1 MKMAFLGTALAAS
14 FAGSAMAFVP
24 WTNASGTAAFF
35 NWSNGGSDIGLFGS
49 PLLVG
54 GDTFVFFPSGF
65 RAEAQNGGSTATYD
79 RLQFEVEAHAGFV
92 FSDIRVTEYGD
103 YGVIGAGGQVSAGG
117 TLFVTD
123 LIGGGSYTDNII
135 TNPGSPIF
143 SGLGNWQGDAAVSLA
158 PSSSTRLRVTLN
170 NNLVAIAGANGIAY
184 IEKKVFG
191 SAVGI
196 TIVPT
201 PGSMAMVMIG
211 GLVATRRRR

>member
-1 MKMAFLGTALAAS
+1 
-14 FAGSAMAFVP
+14 MAFVP
-24 WTNASGTAAFF
+24 WTNASGTAAYFD
-35 NWSNGGSDIGLFGS
+35 WSNGGSDTGLFGS

-65 RAEAQNGGSTATYD
+65 RAQATNGGTASTYD
-79 RLQFEVEAHAGFV
+79 RLQFEVEAHAGFS
-92 FSDIRVTEYGD
+92 FTDIRVVEYGD
-103 YGVIGAGGQVSAGG
+103 YGVVGAGGQVSAGG

-123 LIGGGSYTDNII
+123 LIGGGTLTNDIV

-143 SGLGNWQGDAAVSLA
+143 SGLGNWQGDAAVNFA
-158 PSSSTRLRVTLN
+158 PSSPTRLRVTLN

-201 PGSMAMVMIG
+201 PGSMAMIVVG